1 MTQPLVRV
9 DGVSKK
15 FCRDLKRSLWYGVQD
30 LAAELIGGRGA
41 HQRLRP
47 DEFWAVKEVSFAVQR
62 GETLG
67 LIGHN
72 GAGKTTM
79 LRMLNGLIKPDQGQ
93 IEIRGRMQAL
103 IALGAGFNPVLT
115 GRENIYI
122 NASVLGFSKA
132 ATDRRFDE
140 IVAFSGIEEFID
152 MAVQN
157 YSSGMAVRLGF
168 SVAAFLDPDILLVDE
183 VLAVGDLAFKTKCQ
197 VRIQELRDSGVAI
210 ILVSHNLHT
219 ISHVCTRTIAFEK
232 GQVAFDGDTEQA
244 IDVYRAS
251 LMRHNQ
257 GMERALRA
265 GTREITIGQVEL
277 LDARGRPQ
285 TEQRVGGP
293 VTVRIHYCAQELV
306 QNPVFNVVLHL
317 LNGQQVTGIRSD
329 SDGLRTG
336 DFHGSGYVDI
346 VVPELNLLPNIY
358 TIDAVLFHSDGFTF
372 YDRVNRAADL
382 KVVGGLQ
389 VNGTTF
395 LPHIWQWNGHQG
407 AASHPRP
414 PQAALAGIAQDG
426 D

>member
-1 MTQPLVRV
+1 MSQTLVRV
-9 DGVSKK
+9 DGVGKK
-15 FCRDLKRSLWYGVQD
+15 FCRSLKRSLWYGMQD
-30 LAAELIGGRGA
+30 LGAELVGGRGW
-41 HQRLRP
+41 HDHLRP
-47 DEFWAVKEVSFAVQR
+47 DEFWAVKDVAFALQR

-79 LRMLNGLIKPDQGQ
+79 LRMLNGLIKPDQGR

-132 ATDRRFDE
+132 ETDRRFDE

-152 MAVQN
+152 MAVQS

-197 VRIQELRDSGVAI
+197 VRIQDLRDAGVAI

-219 ISHVCTRTIAFEK
+219 ISHVCTRTITFEK
-232 GQVAFDGDTEQA
+232 GRVAFDGDTEQA

-251 LMRHNQ
+251 LLRHNQ
-257 GMERALRA
+257 GMEGALRA
-265 GTREITIGQVEL
+265 GTGEIKIEQVEL
-277 LDARGRPQ
+277 LDAQGRPQ
-285 TEQRVGGP
+285 AEQRVGGP
-293 VTVRIHYCAQELV
+293 VTVRIHYRAQEPV
-306 QNPVFNVVLHL
+306 QNPVFNIALHV

-336 DFHGSGYVDI
+336 DFYGSGYVDI

-358 TIDAVLFHSDGFTF
+358 TVDAVLFHSDGFTF

-389 VNGTTF
+389 VNGTTY
-395 LPHIWQWNGHQG
+395 LPHTWQWNGHEDP
-407 AASHPRP
+407 ASRQRE
-414 PQAALAGIAQDG
+414 PQAALAGIVQG
-426 D
+426 GE

>member
-1 MTQPLVRV
+1 MTQTLVRV

-15 FCRDLKRSLWYGVQD
+15 FCRDLKRSLWYGMQD
-30 LAAELIGGRGA
+30 LTAELIGRRGG
-41 HQRLRP
+41 HDHLRP

-67 LIGHN
+67 LIGPN
-72 GAGKTTM
+72 GAGKTTL
-79 LRMLNGLIKPDQGQ
+79 LRMLNGLIKPDQGR

-122 NASVLGFSKA
+122 NASVLGYSKTE
-132 ATDRRFDE
+132 TDRRFDA

-152 MAVQN
+152 MAVQS

-257 GMERALRA
+257 GMENALQA
-265 GTREITIGQVEL
+265 GTREITIEQVEL
-277 LDARGRPQ
+277 LDACGRPQ
-285 TEQRVGGP
+285 AEQRMGEAL
-293 VTVRIHYCAQELV
+293 TMRIHYQAQESV
-306 QNPVFNVVLHL
+306 RDPVFNVALHV

-336 DFHGSGYVDI
+336 DFYGSGYVDI
-346 VVPELNLLPNIY
+346 VVPALNLLPNIY
-358 TIDAVLFHSDGFTF
+358 TIDAVLFHNDGFTF

-389 VNGTTF
+389 VNGTTY
-395 LPHIWQWNGHQG
+395 LPHAWQWNGHQR
-407 AASHPRP
+407 AVSYPHQPEAV
-414 PQAALAGIAQDG
+414 LAGAFQDG